1 MKSANPCY
9 LTLSDTYMQIIIV
22 EEIVESL
29 RIVDKR
35 GDTIASITQTNYI
48 NTQSHVN
55 VNTHTHTNNMM
66 LSYNICGSVIN
77 LFDWLRIV

>member
-1 MKSANPCY
+1 MKSANLCY
-9 LTLSDTYMQIIIV
+9 LTLSDAYIQIIIV
-22 EEIVESL
+22 EEIVESF

-35 GDTIASITQTNYI
+35 GGTIASITQPNYI

-55 VNTHTHTNNMM
+55 TNTHKHTNNIM

-77 LFDWLRIV
+77 LFDWFRIV